1 VSDWRP
7 SEPSR
12 DEEQRIERERDANR
26 CNLHQDC
33 AAADAE
39 VKAKGGRRAHRDGWA
54 EGRQV
59 RAGDLIMSAFHCS
72 IEDCEDCFGCWP
84 SP

>member
-1 VSDWRP
+1 MSDWRP

-33 AAADAE
+33 AEADQK
-39 VKAKGGRRAHRDGWA
+39 VKDAGGRPARGDGWA
-54 EGRQV
+54 GGKFV
-59 RAGDLIMSAFHCS
+59 RSGETIYTAFHCS
-72 IEDCEDCFGCWP
+72 TEDCEDCFGC
-84 SP
+84 